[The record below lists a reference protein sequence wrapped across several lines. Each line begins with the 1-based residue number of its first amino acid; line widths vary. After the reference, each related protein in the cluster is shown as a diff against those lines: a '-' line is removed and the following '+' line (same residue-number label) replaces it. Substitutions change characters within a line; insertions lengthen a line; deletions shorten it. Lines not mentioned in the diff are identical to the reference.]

1 MNPNKI
7 NPGDKGHSAEYRLH
21 HWRNDMANDLH
32 NNDALWFWA
41 AKASHKFMEWQGRG
55 VMDPVLH
62 CIFAI
67 TGGKGVYNQWIHCD
81 LIVIF

>member
-32 NNDALWFWA
+32 NDDALWFWA
-41 AKASHKFMEWQGRG
+41 VKAGHKFME
-55 VMDPVLH
+55 
-62 CIFAI
+62 
-67 TGGKGVYNQWIHCD
+67 
-81 LIVIF
+81 